1 MSKKDDLGKL
11 FPGRFIFA
19 IILTAAAM
27 LLLGAGRLGDS
38 MVSRQAEHGNAH
50 RQWQNAVSR
59 VLRRGSAE
67 RRKYLELQMSYK
79 STSMP
84 AFESL
89 YAASEPARPAPMT
102 AAFCI
107 LISLF

>member
-1 MSKKDDLGKL
+1 MNKKNDFGKL

-27 LLLGAGRLGDS
+27 LLIGAGRLGDS
-38 MVSRQAEHGNAH
+38 MVSRQTEQRNAH

-67 RRKYLELQMSYK
+67 RRKYLELQKLSIDHPEYLLQAIH
-79 STSMP
+79 TG
-84 AFESL
+84 L
-89 YAASEPARPAPMT
+89 RPEH
-102 AAFCI
+102 
-107 LISLF
+107 SR

>member
-1 MSKKDDLGKL
+1 MNKKDDFGKL
-11 FPGRFIFA
+11 FSSRFIFA

-38 MVSRQAEHGNAH
+38 MASRQAEQGNAH

-67 RRKYLELQMSYK
+67 RKKYLELQKLSIEHPEYLLQAIHTGMR
-79 STSMP
+79 P
-84 AFESL
+84 EHSL
-89 YAASEPARPAPMT
+89 
-102 AAFCI
+102 
-107 LISLF
+107 